1 MYKALWL
8 DKELNSLEL
17 LTPFVYFRHMQEA
30 AKFIWC
36 CALCSVASVT
46 I

>member
-17 LTPFVYFRHMQEA
+17 LTPFVYFRMQEA